1 MTLTP
6 EERARFCNDVA
17 TRHPDDYESIIA
29 AEIRA
34 AIADA
39 TRWIP
44 VSERLP
50 ENAENVN
57 VLLSDVNQLRLAGQY
72 APGGWGVWGFSQD
85 NLDSMDA
92 IVVAWQPM
100 PPPLAFDNDTEGDVW
115 NAFVHT
121 QRYTPPP
128 TKEQP

>member
-1 MTLTP
+1 MTTP
-6 EERARFCNDVA
+6 EERTQRIYKGIDF
-17 TRHPDDYESIIA
+17 DYGDEAMIA

-34 AIADA
+34 AVADA

-50 ENAENVN
+50 DNRETVI

-72 APGGWGVWGFSQD
+72 ASGGWGVWGFSHD

-92 IVVAWQPM
+92 SVIAWQPM
-100 PPPLAFDNDTEGDVW
+100 PPL
-115 NAFVHT
+115 
-121 QRYTPPP
+121 P
-128 TKEQP
+128 TKEQAQ